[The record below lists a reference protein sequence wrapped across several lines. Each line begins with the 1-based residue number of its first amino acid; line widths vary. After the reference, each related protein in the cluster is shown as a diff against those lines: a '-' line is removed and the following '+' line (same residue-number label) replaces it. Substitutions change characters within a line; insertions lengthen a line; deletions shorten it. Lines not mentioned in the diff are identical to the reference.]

1 MRVAAFIVTVFLA
14 VSSLSAGA
22 KDVDLRRYGA
32 KGDGKTKV
40 TEKLQKAI
48 DEVSAAG
55 GGRVIL
61 SGGIFLT
68 APIELKS
75 GVELHI
81 DADAVLLAS
90 PDIADYPERENPK
103 HYLSEAM
110 PRFRNAAVIYADE
123 AENIAI
129 SGRGTIDCNGKAH
142 VKKKSNPDWKG
153 WEYER
158 IYPRRESL
166 PRVVFFAGCRNVSVT
181 DVTMTNQPAGWSYW
195 IHDCDFVKFDRVN
208 ILADV
213 HYPNNDG
220 IHINCSRDV
229 AVSNCFIETGDDSIV
244 IRANSRSLRENK
256 ACERVVIT
264 NCTLHSWSTAI
275 RLGFTNDGTVRD
287 CTISN
292 IVIFDSCRGIACQ
305 CPALSRQLG
314 NESND
319 YGREPTVV
327 ENVSVS
333 NVQMNGIYGNAIEF
347 NVARAEGT
355 LFGGF
360 RNITFSDVVCRNAVG
375 FPYFSGREDAPVE
388 NIVFNNCYFEKV
400 PAESLPLEYSRHGAP
415 GHKMPG
421 DELNMSNIVFNNTRF
436 VVK

>member
-1 MRVAAFIVTVFLA
+1 MKKLAIFVLLLAALT
-14 VSSLSAGA
+14 SQA
-22 KDVDLRRYGA
+22 KDIDLKKYGA
-32 KGDGKTKV
+32 KADGKTKV

-61 SGGIFLT
+61 SGGTFLT
-68 APIELKS
+68 GPIEIKS
-75 GVELHI
+75 GVDLHI

-90 PDIADYPERENPK
+90 PDIADYPERESPR

-110 PRFRNAAVIYADE
+110 PRFRNASVIYADE

-142 VKKKSNPDWKG
+142 VKLKNNPNWKG

-181 DVTMTNQPAGWSYW
+181 EVTMTNQPAGWSYW
-195 IHDCDFVKFDRVN
+195 IHDCDFVMFDGVN

-229 AVSNCFIETGDDSIV
+229 SVSNCFIETGDDSII

-275 RLGFTNDGTVRD
+275 RFGWTNDGLMRN

-292 IVIFDSCRGIACQ
+292 IVIFDSTRGIACQ
-305 CPALSRQLG
+305 CPALSRQLN

-327 ENVSVS
+327 ENVSIS
-333 NVQMNGIYGNAIEF
+333 NVQMDGIYGNAIEF
-347 NVARAEGT
+347 NASDSEGT

-360 RNITFSDVVCRNAVG
+360 RNITFSDVVCHNALG
-375 FPYFSGREDAPVE
+375 FPYFTGRENAPAE
-388 NIVFNNCYFEKV
+388 DIFFNNCYFEKV
-400 PAESLPLEYSRHGAP
+400 PAESLPLDPARHG
-415 GHKMPG
+415 GIGLKKPG
-421 DELNMSNIVFNNTRF
+421 DEVNVRNIVYNNTRF

>member
-1 MRVAAFIVTVFLA
+1 MKRIVTLLA
-14 VSSLSAGA
+14 VIAVAGSTVAGA
-22 KDVDLRRYGA
+22 KDIDLKKYGA
-32 KGDGKTKV
+32 KADGKTKI

-61 SGGIFLT
+61 SGGTFLT
-68 APIELKS
+68 AAIELKS
-75 GVELHI
+75 GVDLHI

-142 VKKKSNPDWKG
+142 VKTKSNPDWKG

-195 IHDCDFVKFDRVN
+195 IHDCDLVKFDGVN

-213 HYPNNDG
+213 RYPNNDG

-244 IRANSRSLRENK
+244 IRANSRSLRENT

-264 NCTLHSWSTAI
+264 NCTLHSWSSAI
-275 RLGFTNDGTVRD
+275 RFGWTNDGTMRD

-292 IVIFDSCRGIACQ
+292 IVIFDSSHGISCL

-319 YGREPTVV
+319 YGREPTVL
-327 ENVSVS
+327 ENISIS
-333 NVQMNGIYGNAIEF
+333 NVQMNGIYGNAMEF

-360 RNITFSDVVCRNAVG
+360 RNITFSDVVCRNCVG
-375 FPYFSGREDAPVE
+375 FPYFSGREDAPAE

-400 PAESLPLEYSRHGAP
+400 PAESLPLEYSRHGAS
-415 GHKMPG
+415 GHKKPG